1 MPWEINRG
9 KLAATVG
16 EMGKIAILQNNSG
29 AMSNSR
35 WGRAAEC
42 FVVCGR
48 EPMSRTRIPLNT
60 ISNPQDDLAERL
72 EMSTAEIG
80 LSVRTTNCLEERGI
94 FTVDD
99 LLHCT
104 REDLLSIS
112 NFGEKTL
119 EEVYKAL
126 ESIGFYRQ
134 SRHAEVSMA

>member
-1 MPWEINRG
+1 M
-9 KLAATVG
+9 
-16 EMGKIAILQNNSG
+16 
-29 AMSNSR
+29 
-35 WGRAAEC
+35 
-42 FVVCGR
+42 
-48 EPMSRTRIPLNT
+48 TRVPLNHAE
-60 ISNPQDDLAERL
+60 LANQGLKDRL

-80 LSVRTTNCLEERGI
+80 LAVRTTNCLEEKGI

-126 ESIGFYRQ
+126 ERIGFYRPQ
-134 SRHAEVSMA
+134 PTGRNNHPR